1 MNVLILNQAFYPDAV
16 STAQHASDLAV
27 ALTQA
32 GHEVTVVCNSRGY
45 DDPKL
50 RFPNQESWNGVKIV
64 RVRSTGFG
72 KGSKWRRVVDFGTF
86 MASCVFRVWSL
97 PRFDVVVAMT
107 SPPLISFVAS
117 LAVPGRA
124 RSLVFWSMDLN
135 PDEAIAAGWLREKS
149 MIAGLLSHM
158 LLRSLQRADRI
169 IALDRFM
176 KKRIEAKGIDGDKI
190 LVVPPW
196 SHDDRII
203 FDPAGREEFRTIH
216 KLSGKFVVMYSGNH
230 SPCHPLDT
238 LLQAADRL
246 ADNEDIAFCFVGGG
260 SEFRKVKEYAR
271 NRNLRNVVCL
281 PYQPIDRLSASL
293 SAADLHAIVMGQ
305 QFVGIVHPCKI
316 YNVLVVRRPFL
327 YVGPTNSHVS
337 DIIAKLPADNVAYS
351 SPHGDV
357 DGVVVNILQAMRNPA
372 RVALLAETGK
382 SFAKDFLIREMINAL
397 EHTYLE
403 RISGSRATAESR
415 TQASP

>member
-1 MNVLILNQAFYPDAV
+1 
-16 STAQHASDLAV
+16 
-27 ALTQA
+27 
-32 GHEVTVVCNSRGY
+32 
-45 DDPKL
+45 
-50 RFPNQESWNGVKIV
+50 
-64 RVRSTGFG
+64 
-72 KGSKWRRVVDFGTF
+72 
-86 MASCVFRVWSL
+86 
-97 PRFDVVVAMT
+97 
-107 SPPLISFVAS
+107 
-117 LAVPGRA
+117 
-124 RSLVFWSMDLN
+124 
-135 PDEAIAAGWLREKS
+135 
-149 MIAGLLSHM
+149 
-158 LLRSLQRADRI
+158 
-169 IALDRFM
+169 M